1 MCPEKEGALIMKN
14 HLRTVGGI
22 KSPDHALE
30 PAVQA
35 HLDDLTKPQGSLGR
49 LEELA
54 RQVCLAQGTT
64 RPRLGKKRIYC
75 FAGDHGV
82 ADEGVSAFPKE
93 VTPQMVRNMLAG
105 GAAINVLTRHAG
117 IELVVV
123 DMGVDDPLENAPG
136 LCRRSIR
143 RGTDNIADGPAMSR
157 EEAEAALSAG
167 IGLAE
172 DAAAD
177 GVTLLGTGEMG
188 IANTTP
194 ATALFA
200 ACLKCSV
207 EDITGR
213 GTGIDDERLGHK
225 IQVIKRALAV
235 NRERLADPI
244 ERLAALGGFEIAGIA
259 GLVLGGAACRV
270 PVVVDGFISTA
281 GAVAACA
288 ICPAA
293 REYLIFS
300 HLSQERGHR
309 VIMEALAARPVLDL
323 DMRLGEGTGAA
334 IAMGIVEAAVKIYNE
349 MATFSGAGVL
359 THCT

>member
-1 MCPEKEGALIMKN
+1 MMKYEQAIA
-14 HLRTVGGI
+14 TI
-22 KSPDHALE
+22 KPLSRELVPL
-30 PAVQA
+30 VQA

-54 RQVCLAQGTT
+54 RQVCLVQGTV
-64 RPRLGKKRIYC
+64 RPHIGRKRIYC

-82 ADEGVSAFPKE
+82 ADEGVSAFPKA

-105 GAAINVLTRHAG
+105 GAAINVLARHAG
-117 IELVVV
+117 ADLVVV

-143 RGTDNIADGPAMSR
+143 RGTDNIAIGPAMRR
-157 EEAEAALSAG
+157 EEAVAALTTGIELAEAAS
-167 IGLAE
+167 
-172 DAAAD
+172 AD

-200 ACLKCSV
+200 ACLRCPV

-213 GTGIDDERLGHK
+213 GTGIDDARLAHK
-225 IQVIKRALAV
+225 IAVIKQALVV
-235 NRERLADPI
+235 NRERLGDPVGS
-244 ERLAALGGFEIAGIA
+244 LAALGGFEIAGIS
-259 GLVLGGAACRV
+259 GLVLGGAACRI

-281 GAVAACA
+281 GAMLACA

-293 REYLIFS
+293 CEYLVFS
-300 HLSQERGHR
+300 HLSQELGHR
-309 VIMEALAARPVLDL
+309 VILEAMGARPVLSL

-334 IAMGIVEAAVKIYNE
+334 IAMGIIEAAVKVYNE
-349 MATFSGAGVL
+349 MATFSGAGVSQQ
-359 THCT
+359 